1 MTDAHEKPGIPE
13 ITRRLLDPLLTRTL
27 LLVGLTLA
35 MLLPLDQLEDLI
47 DERRLLHESVAEK
60 IAVAWGGPQSLQ
72 GPLLAIPYV
81 ERIAD
86 GGTTHEVRRI
96 VLLRPEALRADV
108 RLTVEERRRGIY
120 ATPVY
125 TARVTLAGRFDRF
138 ERAEFRG
145 ADVRLDTASAALIFR
160 LPKATAETI
169 RARALAIDGKPVPV
183 SVAAAGGGFE
193 AIEMPLPG
201 WKVAGDGFAFQARL
215 TLTGTRSLGLMA
227 SARSAEVRMTGDWPH
242 PSFLAP
248 RLPLAHEIDDDGFRA
263 EWRLTAPTPDRAMF
277 LANKGRPQWF
287 PGVTI
292 GVELFE
298 PMSLYATMGRAVKYA
313 VLFIAL
319 TFAACFAIEFASG
332 VAMHIVQY
340 GVVGL
345 ALALFYLTLLALA
358 EHVVFWLAYLA
369 AAGAIVA
376 MITLYTWATL
386 ASLRRAGLV
395 AAVLALLYATLFVI
409 LRMEDFALLSGS
421 GVAMLALAALM
432 LVTRRLR
439 PASSTSSP

>member
-138 ERAEFRG
+138 ERAGFRG
-145 ADVRLDTASAALIFR
+145 ANVRLDTASAALIFR

-201 WKVAGDGFAFQARL
+201 WKAAGDGFAFQARL
-215 TLTGTRSLGLMA
+215 TLSVRPGTL
-227 SARSAEVRMTGDWPH
+227 
-242 PSFLAP
+242 
-248 RLPLAHEIDDDGFRA
+248 
-263 EWRLTAPTPDRAMF
+263 
-277 LANKGRPQWF
+277 
-287 PGVTI
+287 
-292 GVELFE
+292 
-298 PMSLYATMGRAVKYA
+298 
-313 VLFIAL
+313 
-319 TFAACFAIEFASG
+319 
-332 VAMHIVQY
+332 
-340 GVVGL
+340 
-345 ALALFYLTLLALA
+345 
-358 EHVVFWLAYLA
+358 
-369 AAGAIVA
+369 
-376 MITLYTWATL
+376 
-386 ASLRRAGLV
+386 
-395 AAVLALLYATLFVI
+395 
-409 LRMEDFALLSGS
+409 
-421 GVAMLALAALM
+421 
-432 LVTRRLR
+432 
-439 PASSTSSP
+439 